1 MSAAQS
7 DLFPYPAGPGG
18 TVPPRYSRLLAEE
31 PVSRVR
37 LADDSEMFLVT
48 RDSDVRTVLTDPA
61 FSRHAAAVLP
71 GSGLGRGQGTGI
83 VDVDPPQHTV
93 LRNPVVSA
101 FSPGRVARWR
111 PRIEAIADEL
121 LLQLTDEREPVDLV
135 RSYTAPF
142 AGRVVTE
149 LLGFEGTRWRDITG
163 DVETLLMSGGA
174 EGPETDA
181 CRARLHDAF
190 TTLLKERGRDP
201 ADDVVTVLLGLDE
214 PEAGGG
220 SLTDTQRITLLH
232 GLVIS
237 GYIGIRD
244 LLARHLY
251 GVLTAPEAR
260 DRLVA
265 HPDLVPGAVAELL
278 RFYPSSNDGLL
289 RLATRDVELS
299 GFTVPAGSRVLP
311 LVSAAC
317 RDPRVVDRPDELVV
331 DRAEVPTLAFGAG
344 PHQCPAADL
353 ARVQLSTGIG
363 RLLAA
368 YPSAGLAVAAE
379 GVVHTS
385 ELLPLGVAELLVRLR
400 APA

>member
-1 MSAAQS
+1 MSAAAG
-7 DLFPYPAGPGG
+7 DVFPYPAGPGG
-18 TVPPRYSRLLAEE
+18 TVPPQYGRLLAED

-37 LADDSEMFLVT
+37 LADGGELYLVT
-48 RDSDVRTVLTDPA
+48 RDSDVRTVLTDPV
-61 FSRHAAAVLP
+61 FSRYAAAVLP
-71 GSGLGRGQGTGI
+71 GEGFGRGQGTGI
-83 VDVDPPQHTV
+83 VDLDPPQHTV
-93 LRNPVVSA
+93 LRSPVVSA
-101 FSPGRVARWR
+101 FGPGRVARWR
-111 PRIEAIADEL
+111 PRIEAIAGEL
-121 LLQLTDEREPVDLV
+121 LSGLGDEPGPVDLV
-135 RSYTAPF
+135 SSYTAPF
-142 AGRVVTE
+142 AGRVVVE
-149 LLGFEGTRWRDITG
+149 LLGFEGARWQRVTG

-174 EGPETDA
+174 ESPEAAA
-181 CRARLHDAF
+181 CRDRLGDAF
-190 TTLLKERGRDP
+190 TTLLKERDREPG
-201 ADDVVTVLLGLDE
+201 DDVATVLLGHDD

-220 SLTDTQRITLLH
+220 ALTEAQRVTLLH

-251 GVLTAPEAR
+251 GVLTTPGFR

-265 HPDLVPGAVAELL
+265 QPELVPGAVVELL

-299 GFTVPAGSRVLP
+299 GRTVPAGSPVLP

-317 RDPRVVDRPDELVV
+317 RDPRLVERPDQLLV
-331 DRAEVPTLAFGAG
+331 DRARTPTLAFGAG

-353 ARVQLSTGIG
+353 ATVQLATGIG

-368 YPSAGLAVAAE
+368 YPGARLAVPAE
-379 GVVHTS
+379 DVEHTS
-385 ELLPLGVAELLVRLR
+385 RLLPLGVTELPVLLR

>member
-1 MSAAQS
+1 VNAADS
-7 DLFPYPAGPGG
+7 DVFPYPAGPGG
-18 TVPPRYSRLLAEE
+18 TVPPRYGRLLAEE
-31 PVSRVR
+31 PVVRVR
-37 LADDSEMFLVT
+37 LADGAEIFLVT
-48 RDSDVRTVLTDPA
+48 RDADVRTVLSDPV
-61 FSRHAAAVLP
+61 FSRYAAAILP

-83 VDVDPPQHTV
+83 VDVDPPLHTA

-111 PRIEAIADEL
+111 PRIEAVADEL
-121 LLQLTDEREPVDLV
+121 LLRLADEPGPVDLV

-142 AGRVVTE
+142 AGRVITE
-149 LLGFEGTRWRDITG
+149 LLGFDGARWREITG
-163 DVETLLMSGGA
+163 DVETLLMSGGDG
-174 EGPETDA
+174 GPDGDA
-181 CRARLHDAF
+181 CRERLHDAF
-190 TTLLKERGRDP
+190 TTLLKERGQRP
-201 ADDVVTVLLGLDE
+201 ADDVATVLLGLDD
-214 PEAGGG
+214 PDSGGG
-220 SLTDTQRITLLH
+220 ELPDTHRITLLH

-251 GVLTAPEAR
+251 GVLAAPESR

-265 HPDLVPGAVAELL
+265 RPELVPGAVAELL

-299 GFTVPAGSRVLP
+299 GRTVPAGSPVLP

-344 PHQCPAADL
+344 PHACPAADL
-353 ARVQLSTGIG
+353 ARVQLSTGLG

-368 YPSAGLAVAAE
+368 YPSARLAVPAE
-379 GVVHTS
+379 DVVHTS
-385 ELLPLGVAELLVRLR
+385 ELLPLGVAELPVRLR